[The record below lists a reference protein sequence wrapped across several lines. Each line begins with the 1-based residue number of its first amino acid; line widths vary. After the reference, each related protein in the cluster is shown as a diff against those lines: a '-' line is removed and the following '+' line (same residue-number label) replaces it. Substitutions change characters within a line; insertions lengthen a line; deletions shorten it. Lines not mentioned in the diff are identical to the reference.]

1 MLKSVFTVLLFTFIA
16 CQDKGV
22 EPFLYE
28 SDTPSWLKDK
38 IDYMSTN
45 KDYGG
50 TVVYRYE
57 WKKNYVFHITIPISS
72 CAMCDIYDNSGNKI
86 NFSENGKLQDY
97 LDNRTL
103 PVLVWEYSI
112 KQVYVTTAV
121 SYKY

>member
-97 LDNRTL
+97 LDNRTS

-112 KQVYVTTAV
+112 K
-121 SYKY
+121 